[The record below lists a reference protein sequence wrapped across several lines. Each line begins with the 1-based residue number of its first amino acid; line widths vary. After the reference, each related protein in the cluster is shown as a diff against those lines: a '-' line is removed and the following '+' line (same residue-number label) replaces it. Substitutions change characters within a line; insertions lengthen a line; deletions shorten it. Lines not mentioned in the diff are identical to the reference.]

1 MEALFLKMVNM
12 SITASYLVIAVMILR
27 LLLRKA
33 PRYIHVILWGIVA
46 LRLMLPFSIESVLSL
61 IPNPEPLPQEFLY
74 AATPQINSGIPVV
87 NQVLNPVIA
96 ESLTP
101 EGLTSANPTQILSFV
116 FAWLWVIGM
125 AIMALYAAVSYWL
138 VRRKVAVSIP
148 VGKNLRLCDSID
160 TPFILGIVKPKIYL
174 PSSVDQKTADHVL
187 AHEMA
192 HLQRKDHW
200 WKPLGFALLTVY
212 WFNPMLWVAYI
223 LLCRDIEMAC
233 DEKVVQKLN
242 PAEKKAYSTALLSC
256 SVPRKMIAACPLA
269 FGEVDVK
276 NRIKSVLNYKKPAF
290 WIVVV
295 AIIICIVVAVCFLT
309 NPKDSEDT
317 AIGNNQIIK
326 NILDENGYTILNR
339 VPVDIQISIPKS
351 VLTDAI
357 YSEEGQTFAAHDI
370 VVYETGTT
378 RFYLDSVRFANE
390 GDDLLYFKFNS
401 EYTPTDSGTFTMI
414 YSSMRPD
421 DGRFTLWVKDQTITD
436 DNQEYPDAVSM
447 RGVDGISGADSGSS
461 FTVYVDTEVCKAA
474 EGSLTFT
481 VNNFTDLTYAKDS
494 AGVTYTSISDL
505 TASLSYKE
513 IDRVQ
518 ATLWTVPTQH
528 VDLSMDQVLSLVE
541 ILNHIPKEDFRHSDG
556 VDHNITLMILCENKT
571 IGLQSDGEQVWFLL
585 GSKTAEDI
593 DGSWAVVNEDLN
605 NFINDIYDT
614 YHNRLVPGSYV
625 TSKLVYWPLHSSWY
639 WEEDPEYYYHVTK
652 DVFIS
657 EYEDKT
663 FDVDWGWETISENA
677 EELMW
682 LFQWNEE
689 WNEPPFETLP
699 EFDGSDKYQKIDKDH
714 HLLLIDS
721 NVYLV
726 EGSDTGNAMTN
737 VQAIYRLDPY
747 TDVKVT
753 YPDTANANQVSNLY
767 STISGMVYD
776 ARNGQDMLIRNAL
789 MADRG
794 VYNTDNIFNAE
805 SHQILAELYADE
817 MLNSPPTGISVI
829 DVISVMLWAQLD
841 ENGDIRTTY
850 ELINATVTIDQY
862 ADGTLKLTGFQDN
875 GIDDLDKYDVTNL
888 LQHCYDQ
895 AVKYW
900 GLDTDQ
906 MVDRL
911 LDTVGSSPAQYS
923 NAAPYIEA
931 HPDEYEKLIN
941 LGEYTLSYCFRE
953 FIGGNSSGIR
963 GEIMA
968 AVCRDIGESLG
979 EDISFEG
986 QYANGV
992 GWFKAFQNHA
1002 KSLFDTRGMDALE
1015 NSNRASWLL
1024 LNTLSQTPMLISNE
1038 GYGLEIIE
1046 SEHHSNGISLVVD
1059 VKFPESVS
1067 ILEGQDF
1074 DSIQSVQLTYTSQRG
1089 ETTIP
1094 CGLNRTL
1101 SRDDASNSTR
1111 FHYIF
1116 NLQDK
1121 VPTDKNF
1128 TLSVT
1133 FKTVEEPLK
1142 LSWQADV
1149 DDAKTYHAKSGD
1161 SEVTLTISPYV
1172 VNVVAWNLD
1181 YDNVS
1186 DLCSAITIWGKDGTI
1201 IPVNSSHGGSS
1212 GSGLIKLHIT
1222 LSDPVDIDNIK
1233 TVKVGG
1239 LILKEM

>member
-1 MEALFLKMVNM
+1 MEALFLKLVNM
-12 SITASYLVIAVMILR
+12 SITASYLVIAVLILR

-46 LRLMLPFSIESVLSL
+46 LRLLLPFSIESVLSL

-96 ESLTP
+96 DSLTP

-125 AIMALYAAVSYWL
+125 AVMALYAAISYWL
-138 VRRKVAVSIP
+138 VRRKVAASIP

-212 WFNPMLWVAYI
+212 WFNPVLWIAYI

-276 NRIKSVLNYKKPAF
+276 NRIRSVLNYKKPAF

-309 NPKDSEDT
+309 NPKDSED
-317 AIGNNQIIK
+317 AELGSNNIIED
-326 NILDENGYTILNR
+326 ILNENGYKIQNCT
-339 VPVDIQISIPKS
+339 PVDIGVSIRKS
-351 VLTDAI
+351 KLPDSI
-357 YSEEGQTFAAHDI
+357 YSEEGHSFDAND
-370 VVYETGTT
+370 VVIYTSDTT
-378 RFYLDSVRFANE
+378 RFYLDNVRFANE
-390 GDDLLYFKFNS
+390 GNDKLYFKFNC
-401 EYTPTDSGTFTMI
+401 EYSYANSGTLTVP
-414 YSSMRPD
+414 YSSIRD
-421 DGRFTLWVKDQTITD
+421 DGARYNVWVEEKSIYDT
-436 DNQEYPDAVSM
+436 NLREYPNSVSI
-447 RGVDGISGADSGSS
+447 RGVDGISGANGGAS
-461 FTVYVDTEVCKAA
+461 FTVYIDTEVCKAA
-474 EGSLTFT
+474 EGCLSFT
-481 VNNFTDLTYAKDS
+481 INNFTDLTYER
-494 AGVTYTSISDL
+494 TYSDISEL

-513 IDRVQ
+513 IDRAQ
-518 ATLWTVPTQH
+518 ATLWTMPTQH
-528 VDLSMDQVLSLVE
+528 VELSMDQVLSLVE
-541 ILNHIPKEDFRHSDG
+541 ILNHIPKEDFRRSDG

-585 GSKTAEDI
+585 DSETSNGI
-593 DGSWAVVNEDLN
+593 GGSWAVVNEDLN

-614 YHNRLVPGSYV
+614 YYNRLVPGTYA
-625 TSKLVYWPLHSSWY
+625 TSELVYWPLHSSWY

-657 EYEDKT
+657 EHEDKT
-663 FDVDWGWETISENA
+663 FDVDWGWETVAENA

-682 LFQWNEE
+682 FFQWNEE
-689 WNEPPFETLP
+689 WNEAPFKTLP
-699 EFDGSDKYQKIDKDH
+699 EFDGSDKYQKIDQDH

-737 VQAIYRLDPY
+737 VNAIYRLEPY
-747 TDVKVT
+747 TEVKVT

-776 ARNGQDMLIRNAL
+776 ARDGRDMLIRNAL
-789 MADRG
+789 MTDRG
-794 VYNTDNIFNAE
+794 VYNTDNIFHGE

-829 DVISVMLWAQLD
+829 DVFSVMLWAQLD
-841 ENGDIRTTY
+841 ENGDIKTTF

-862 ADGTLKLTGFQDN
+862 ADGTLKLIGFQEN
-875 GIDDLDKYDVTNL
+875 GIGDPDKYDLTPL
-888 LQHCYDQ
+888 QQHCYDQ

-900 GLDTDQ
+900 GLDTDR
-906 MVDRL
+906 MVDNL
-911 LDTVGSSPAQYS
+911 LDTIGSSPAQYS

-953 FIGGNSSGIR
+953 FIGGKSSGIR

-968 AVCRDIGESLG
+968 AACRDIGESLG

-986 QYANGV
+986 QYVNGA
-992 GWFKAFQNHA
+992 GWFTAFQNHA

-1015 NSNRASWLL
+1015 NTNRATWLL

-1094 CGLNRTL
+1094 CSLNRTL

-1121 VPTDKNF
+1121 APTDDNF

-1172 VNVVAWNLD
+1172 INVVAWNLD
-1181 YDNVS
+1181 YENVS
-1186 DLCSAITIWGKDGTI
+1186 ALCSAITIWGKDGTI

-1212 GSGLIKLHIT
+1212 GGGLIKLHIT
-1222 LSDPVDIDNIK
+1222 LPEPVDIDNIK

-1239 LILKEM
+1239 LILKET